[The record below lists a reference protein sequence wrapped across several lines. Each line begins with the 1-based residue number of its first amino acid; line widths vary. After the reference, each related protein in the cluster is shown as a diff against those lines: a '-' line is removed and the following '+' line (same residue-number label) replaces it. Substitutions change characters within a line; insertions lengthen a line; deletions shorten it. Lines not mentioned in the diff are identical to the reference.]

1 MDKAIEFALGVLF
14 FFILIRVYEH
24 YRNGGR

>member
-1 MDKAIEFALGVLF
+1 MDKVVEFALGVLF
-14 FFILIRVYEH
+14 FFILIRIYEH